1 MKCELCKSES
11 ADRRLC
17 SVCADAIQRL
27 IQITT
32 EGKRSETRAE
42 PGKARSAAASA
53 NFGQ

>member
-27 IQITT
+27 IQIAT
-32 EGKRSETRAE
+32 EGRRSEAHPE
-42 PGKARSAAASA
+42 PGKPRGAAAGA
-53 NFGQ
+53 GH